1 MSGIAPAQA
10 PPFGIIFRNIWTRSD
25 PSMTIPLLN
34 DSSDQGIMSNDL
46 TNSNPDPAS
55 QSLQHSTT
63 TTTTTT
69 TSAPSTNNN
78 NSSTSTNITHGKTE
92 SSSSSSGGGSTGTG
106 TGMEDLMSRGDVFA
120 GVIVFSVGMLVLIV
134 AVTFYFANGRSLRTV
149 RRNRGLENNN
159 GSSAQRRSRG
169 GGTDG
174 GREEVV
180 GAGDDIDLE
189 QNNNAVDTTVTGTG
203 VEPGDAGTLE
213 KVSTFDPHSPSTA
226 RLIDHHPSSPS
237 VFAFLKGTPSPS
249 SSSPS
254 FCHHHRHSSNLSLPL
269 KSSQIGIA
277 SSTIS
282 KTGNN
287 FDPPTTESTTFHMP
301 VLTRTK
307 ARSSC
312 KKKSKGMIS
321 LFSSIPTTSSGTG
334 TKKQKQIQQQAA
346 AAMEIARSASAII
359 IKVQEPSEPAS
370 ATPLTPL
377 TPLDTYHHHTDT
389 HSSNHTSSSSSN
401 RPSPLDQEED
411 SLEETFAPIHPIS
424 TTTTTTPSTTDNHHP
439 LLRLEM
445 PTTVRSSSVVGLY
458 GSAKSSPN
466 GSMIDA
472 ASTRAI
478 YCTSI
483 KSAISFLPTESTS
496 MLGAIH
502 TADLGG
508 GTGVGAGQDIVIA
521 TAGLES

>member
-1 MSGIAPAQA
+1 
-10 PPFGIIFRNIWTRSD
+10 
-25 PSMTIPLLN
+25 
-34 DSSDQGIMSNDL
+34 
-46 TNSNPDPAS
+46 
-55 QSLQHSTT
+55 
-63 TTTTTT
+63 
-69 TSAPSTNNN
+69 
-78 NSSTSTNITHGKTE
+78 
-92 SSSSSSGGGSTGTG
+92 
-106 TGMEDLMSRGDVFA
+106 MSRGDVFA

-189 QNNNAVDTTVTGTG
+189 QNSNAVDTTVTGTG
-203 VEPGDAGTLE
+203 VEPGEARTLE

-249 SSSPS
+249 FSSPS
-254 FCHHHRHSSNLSLPL
+254 FCHHHRHPSNLSLPL

-277 SSTIS
+277 SSIIS
-282 KTGNN
+282 KTGND

-321 LFSSIPTTSSGTG
+321 LFSSNPTTSSGTG
-334 TKKQKQIQQQAA
+334 AKKQKQIQQQAA
-346 AAMEIARSASAII
+346 AAMEIARSA
-359 IKVQEPSEPAS
+359 K
-370 ATPLTPL
+370 
-377 TPLDTYHHHTDT
+377 
-389 HSSNHTSSSSSN
+389 
-401 RPSPLDQEED
+401 
-411 SLEETFAPIHPIS
+411 
-424 TTTTTTPSTTDNHHP
+424 
-439 LLRLEM
+439 M

>member
-10 PPFGIIFRNIWTRSD
+10 PPSGILFRNIWTRSD
-25 PSMTIPLLN
+25 PSIIIPLL
-34 DSSDQGIMSNDL
+34 DDTGGQSTTKSNDL
-46 TNSNPDPAS
+46 INPDLDPAS

-63 TTTTTT
+63 S
-69 TSAPSTNNN
+69 TSTTNNN
-78 NSSTSTNITHGKTE
+78 NKNDSNTSTIAHGKTE
-92 SSSSSSGGGSTGTG
+92 SS
-106 TGMEDLMSRGDVFA
+106 GMEDLMSRGDVFA

-149 RRNRGLENNN
+149 RRNRGLENN

-169 GGTDG
+169 GADG
-174 GREEVV
+174 GSEEV
-180 GAGDDIDLE
+180 GAAGDIDLE
-189 QNNNAVDTTVTGTG
+189 QNAHALDTLARTGPEAG
-203 VEPGDAGTLE
+203 EAGTLE
-213 KVSTFDPHSPSTA
+213 KVTTYDPHSPSTA

-254 FCHHHRHSSNLSLPL
+254 SSHHHRHPSNLSLPL
-269 KSSQIGIA
+269 KSSHIG
-277 SSTIS
+277 SSSIIS
-282 KTGNN
+282 KTGNE
-287 FDPPTTESTTFHMP
+287 FDTPTESTTLHMP

-321 LFSSIPTTSSGTG
+321 LFSSSTSSSGTG
-334 TKKQKQIQQQAA
+334 SKKQKQLLQA

-359 IKVQEPSEPAS
+359 IQVQEPSEPAS

-377 TPLDTYHHHTDT
+377 DTHHHYHHDT
-389 HSSNHTSSSSSN
+389 HSSNHTSSSSN
-401 RPSPLDQEED
+401 PTSPIDHEV
-411 SLEETFAPIHPIS
+411 SLEETFSPIHPVS
-424 TTTTTTPSTTDNHHP
+424 ATPSTITATTTDNHP

-466 GSMIDA
+466 GSMVDA
-472 ASTRAI
+472 ASTRAV
-478 YCTSI
+478 YCTSV
-483 KSAISFLPTESTS
+483 KSAISFLPTDSTS
-496 MLGAIH
+496 MLGVNH

-508 GTGVGAGQDIVIA
+508 GTGVGTSQDIVIA
-521 TAGLES
+521 TAGLVS